1 MNPAILLAATLLLT
15 PAPAQI
21 GAPIPHAPLR
31 NTFLV
36 SAETVIDNATAID
49 PTAPDTQFDPQM
61 HQLKQS
67 RDTLKDMAS
76 EDGEQEIVTESSNI
90 IFAISACHIQAR
102 AASKTDTC
110 KAQIAASITAM
121 MRLLNH
127 HKSAG
132 VWIAGPPA

>member
-1 MNPAILLAATLLLT
+1 MNPAILLTATLFLFSG
-15 PAPAQI
+15 PAQI
-21 GAPIPHAPLR
+21 GAPVPHSPLR

-36 SAETVIDNATAID
+36 SAETVIDNALAID
-49 PTAPDTQFDPQM
+49 PASSDAQFDPEM

-67 RDTLKDMAS
+67 QTTLKDMAA
-76 EDGEQEIVTESSNI
+76 EEGEQEIVTESGNI
-90 IFAISACHIQAR
+90 LFAISACHIQAR

-110 KAQIAASITAM
+110 KAQIAASIAAT

-132 VWIAGPPA
+132 AWVEGPPA